1 MWYHGHPGLKEGCRL
16 QLLLA
21 SSYFVSSQTGS
32 QSRSRDLLNNTHSTN
47 FELNGTSL
55 TNVGLC
61 CPHGSR
67 GLSWSLSWSR
77 RLDLWQ
83 KTENAIFVAG
93 GSGTVMES
101 LWALE
106 GFVAGTA
113 ADKYVMKKE
122 C

>member
-1 MWYHGHPGLKEGCRL
+1 MWYHGQPGLKEGCRL

-32 QSRSRDLLNNTHSTN
+32 QSRSRDLL
-47 FELNGTSL
+47 
-55 TNVGLC
+55 LC

-83 KTENAIFVAG
+83 KTENAIFVVVKFG
-93 GSGTVMES
+93 IVMES
-101 LWALE
+101 LWAL
-106 GFVAGTA
+106 GDFVAGTA
-113 ADKYVMKKE
+113 LVEKLTTME
-122 C
+122 